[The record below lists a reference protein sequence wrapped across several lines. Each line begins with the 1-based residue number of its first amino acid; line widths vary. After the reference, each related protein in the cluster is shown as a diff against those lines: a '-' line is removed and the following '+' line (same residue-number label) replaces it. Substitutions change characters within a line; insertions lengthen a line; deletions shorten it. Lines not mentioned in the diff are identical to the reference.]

1 MLPPGGGTNNVDP
14 RFLSLF
20 SCFALLFPT
29 QENLEK
35 IYNSILKAH
44 VAVFGAEIA
53 ELVPKIGSTTL
64 KLYQAIV
71 EQLPRTPMKFHYI
84 FNLRDL
90 SRIYE
95 GLSRSTADKFPTRES
110 FMRLWR
116 NECERV
122 FMDRLISPEDREL
135 VGKKLIPQ
143 IMNEF
148 FADVQEAVLA
158 DPLLVGDYLTA

>member
-1 MLPPGGGTNNVDP
+1 
-14 RFLSLF
+14 
-20 SCFALLFPT
+20 
-29 QENLEK
+29 
-35 IYNSILKAH
+35 
-44 VAVFGAEIA
+44 
-53 ELVPKIGSTTL
+53 
-64 KLYQAIV
+64 
-71 EQLPRTPMKFHYI
+71 
-84 FNLRDL
+84 
-90 SRIYE
+90 
-95 GLSRSTADKFPTRES
+95 
-110 FMRLWR
+110 MRLWR